1 MTGEVCTRPRS
12 SEPSACSASLRQCRW
27 LLGLPSPVLL
37 ADLES
42 VIWQSPLYD
51 QEMREEEEELADS
64 DDE

>member
-1 MTGEVCTRPRS
+1 MP
-12 SEPSACSASLRQCRW
+12 
-27 LLGLPSPVLL
+27 GLPSPVPLAEPGLPSPVPL